1 MNGVFACLSVPCL
14 PPSKP
19 LLTYSNASPSHL
31 YSGVRTAL
39 ARVVAE
45 PCSKAAL
52 EALAKPALRADGMVA
67 MLVAVAAAE
76 EEASAGE
83 RERGRGGCCG

>member
-31 YSGVRTAL
+31 YSGVRTAI

-45 PCSKAAL
+45 PCAKAAL
-52 EALAKPALRADGMVA
+52 EALAKPALRADGIVA
-67 MLVAVAAAE
+67 MLVVVAAAE
-76 EEASAGE
+76 EDASAGE
-83 RERGRGGCCG
+83 RTGVQSGGR